1 MIGTKQKT
9 SVLVAPISVKWNK
22 KDAITRF
29 LRNFAV
35 KFDMK
40 DDAIDLREMSKN
52 YARGI
57 IPLEDVRQ
65 ALLTVLGPSYADD
78 VSVPHDASGSAII
91 HYPESVKVNP
101 RFGYVSWEDMYVW
114 SLFQRDVIPNHILKL
129 LRDWNNTCA
138 IVPCAIR
145 ITLNTGEK
153 IYCIWDGHHTIHAMK
168 QKGYTK
174 FPMWYIDLDC
184 IADEEIE
191 NAGFSLTDEDRIK
204 YGAFLAG
211 TNMRMINNKNKRPL
225 SPYDD
230 FLIGLETRDP
240 QCMSMM
246 NILKKNNCVVKR
258 SADSIPGA
266 FTQFKTG
273 IECYELDNGVS
284 WDRALR
290 LHRKYWPAAPLELE
304 VFRPLTLLFHR
315 ATLEGFKLDSNFEK
329 EFMTMIINEWGD
341 ANNVHMSIK
350 ESFDNA
356 LHEQRVAGVIPE
368 QNKILVLAG
377 MINFYKQN
385 SGKTLLPH
393 PTCQWRV

>member
-1 MIGTKQKT
+1 MILTKQKRNIT
-9 SVLVAPISVKWNK
+9 VAPTPQKWNK
-22 KDAITRF
+22 KDAINRF
-29 LRNFAV
+29 LRKFTV

-40 DDAIDLREMSKN
+40 DDAIDLREMSKHYKN
-52 YARGI
+52 GI
-57 IPLEDVRQ
+57 IPLEDIRQ
-65 ALLTVLGPSYADD
+65 ALLTVLGPSYAND

-91 HYPESVKVNP
+91 HYPESKVNP
-101 RFGYVSWEDMYVW
+101 RFGYVTWEDMYVW

-153 IYCIWDGHHTIHAMK
+153 IYCIWDGHHTVQAMK

-191 NAGFSLTDEDRIK
+191 NAGFSLTDVDRIN

-211 TNMRMINNKNKRPL
+211 TNMRMINSKNKRQL

-230 FLIGLETRDP
+230 FLIGVETRDP
-240 QCMSMM
+240 QCNSMM

-258 SADSIPGA
+258 AADGIAGA
-266 FTQFKTG
+266 FTQIKTG
-273 IECYELDNGVS
+273 IECYELDDGVS

-315 ATLEGFKLDSNFEK
+315 ASVEGFKLDLNFEK
-329 EFMTMIINEWGD
+329 EFMTMLIKKWGD

-350 ESFDNA
+350 ESFENA
-356 LHEQRVAGVIPE
+356 YSLQLVKGDIPE
-368 QNKILVLAG
+368 HNKHKVMSG
-377 MINFYKQN
+377 MINYYKQN
-385 SGKTLLPH
+385 GGKTLLPQ
-393 PTCQWRV
+393 PMCQWNV